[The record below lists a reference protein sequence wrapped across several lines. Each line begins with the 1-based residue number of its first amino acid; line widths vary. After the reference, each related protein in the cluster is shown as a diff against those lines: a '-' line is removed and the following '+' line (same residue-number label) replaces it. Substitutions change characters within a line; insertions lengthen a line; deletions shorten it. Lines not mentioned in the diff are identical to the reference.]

1 MSVCVSA
8 LPIKIYMM
16 ALVVKNPP
24 ANAGDL
30 RETQLRSLGQ
40 EDALEE
46 GGGTHSRT
54 LARRIPRGRGAWGAA
69 VHGSQRVG
77 HG

>member
-46 GGGTHSRT
+46 GGGSHSRT